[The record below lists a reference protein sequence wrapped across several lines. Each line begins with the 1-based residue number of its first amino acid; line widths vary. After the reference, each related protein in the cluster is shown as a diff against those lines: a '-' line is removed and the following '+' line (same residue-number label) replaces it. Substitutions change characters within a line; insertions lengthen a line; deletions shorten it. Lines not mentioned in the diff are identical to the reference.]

1 MSHLSLFVSGIHIN
15 IYVDLSTLA
24 SFKCHLIFEAFD
36 GFVSPDAFVTL
47 LADRGLVGD
56 VGGVL
61 IDIDLV
67 RLSSLIDSGIA
78 RNNLKSNVSK
88 LVMENEPF

>member
-1 MSHLSLFVSGIHIN
+1 MSL
-15 IYVDLSTLA
+15 
-24 SFKCHLIFEAFD
+24 
-36 GFVSPDAFVTL
+36 DALVTL
-47 LADRGLVGD
+47 LADRGLFGD

-67 RLSSLIDSGIA
+67 RLGSLIDSGIA
-78 RNNLKSNVSK
+78 RNNLKSNVNK